1 MAAAIEPHSNPNTKT
16 KNGNAIFSLKNPYW
30 V

>member
-1 MAAAIEPHSNPNTKT
+1 MGWGRMLELLGYTKT
-16 KNGNAIFSLKNPYW
+16 KNGNAIFSFKNPYW